1 MSSSECIERTL
12 FSIDTELP
20 ADSVEFCPRE
30 EFRDVLICGT
40 YNLVK
45 DEEGEKE
52 AEGGS
57 KKPQER
63 NGRCLVYEFD
73 EALMDLKEIQR
84 IDTAAVLDLKWSYKQ
99 DIPNPILA
107 LAESVGRIQL
117 YEWRGQE
124 KILSNVQPIQV
135 AEPSVLCLSIDWNN
149 RLVPQ
154 EVGALIVS
162 RSDGDVSVLRSQG
175 GQFEVDMTWHAHDYE
190 PWVAAWNY
198 WSPTVAYSG
207 GDDCKLKGWDTR
219 TSCNVPI
226 FTNKRFGAGVTC
238 IQTHPFLEN
247 IVAVGSYDNT
257 VRIFDTRKITL
268 PLTEVGVGGG
278 AWRVKWHPSPSRKDE
293 LANSIIDWKFLNR
306 VTVSDFLSRFSQ
318 ECQVSEDRVCE
329 GLLGLSGVYPARM
342 SFRLIHGYR
351 RIAASRCHM
360 TPSTSSRPSSYRP
373 PKRLNSQVNKSG
385 SAEGVSHFSTAEA
398 NTSPATSKRL
408 RRSQSSE
415 SRPTSPT
422 PGAQSAAH
430 SSHTTLD
437 ASRMDRAPF
446 SHRGHPPRGRMPRG
460 SGFSRG
466 GGRAS
471 SRGGGRNIA
480 PAVDKRLSSLPLLD
494 GPLRDEA
501 QIKQA
506 EIDPNLPPVKERWLD
521 NPKSTVS
528 NYYSLNFGKQPT
540 YEASEGV
547 LDGRKYTRSTVLV
560 DSKHMVTG
568 VGDAPLRKE
577 AEKLAA
583 LSAILQLHRLGLLE
597 KSKQQSNNPATT
609 SANSPKLRDGS
620 VVTYEIARQFM
631 EFYCKEFRYDPPEIT
646 FDKSEKASRTAWDAT
661 MTVGGRRIGLGY
673 ASTKKEAKNNCYTD
687 VTVYLDQC
695 DETLWPKFK
704 EHMAQH
710 GPDGDPGMA
719 AKVHFI
725 MSDDLDD
732 EIRDLCRDIRGSD
745 LYANRPVTQPI
756 QSSTESEDQSSSRDG
771 IYRPPRPGQDGPTER
786 YHESKSARL
795 REGREAYENDPKM
808 AHMRETRRSL
818 PVYTRASELL
828 ATIERNDV
836 TICMA
841 ATGSGKTTQVPQLIL
856 DQMIERGK
864 GSRCNIICTQPRRI
878 AAISVAERV
887 AKERGEPL
895 GQSIGYQV
903 RFETK
908 LPQEH
913 GNITFCTTGIFL
925 KRMQSAL
932 LEQAQGKRHGT
943 GHSLDDI
950 THILVDEVHERD
962 VDTDLLLVV
971 LKRLLADRRARQKPL
986 KIVLMSATIDPTLFQ
1001 TYFASEDGTQAPIA
1015 EIPGRSF
1022 PVSKYYMDDIIQQL
1036 STIDM
1041 PDSSSWVWH
1050 EKSVVEYAE
1059 GEIGPHAL
1067 APVTGHPRYLPG
1079 VHTDMSQIL
1088 QKDFDIPYPL
1098 VALTIAHVIN
1108 KSDDGHVL
1116 VFLPGWDEMM
1126 ALKRIL
1132 DDPSRS
1138 LLGVNLTN
1146 RSKYTIHLLHSTVP
1160 VSEQQAVFDPPEP
1173 GVRRIILAT
1182 NIAETSIT
1190 IPDVVYVVD
1199 TARVKEKRYDPTRHM
1214 SSLVSAWIGSSNLN
1228 QRAGRAGRHRS
1239 GEYYGII
1246 SRARLATLEP
1256 YQLVEMKRTDLTNVV
1271 MHIKAINFPGMEVEE
1286 VLAEAIEPP
1295 EAERVA
1301 SAMRSLRMV
1310 GALDDQKNLTSLGRV
1325 LLQLPVEVA
1334 VGRLVL
1340 YGSFFRCLDQ
1350 ALILAA
1356 ILTNRDPFMAPIALK
1371 QEANAAKERWSSND
1385 FRSDALATLN
1395 AYNAWW
1401 AMQERGEYVAANRF
1415 CSENFLSK
1423 PSLMNIHR
1431 IKGQLLQS
1439 LYYAGVLE
1447 VSAGGTSSSH
1457 RVARDM
1463 VVPPELNKHGNSKPL
1478 LAALIAIA
1486 CQPNFAIRHKEKMYR
1501 TREDKVAFIHPGSVN
1516 HRKRQAVDQHK
1527 DLVEMGERELFAFA
1541 EKTRNAAQPGQGGQ
1555 LFLRNCTRLDPMTY
1569 MLFGAYNLVVTPRG
1583 LECDNWLPITGN
1595 IDALDDVRRLKSMM
1609 EACML
1614 RVFDG
1619 ICGRMN
1625 SRDKDY
1631 RSHFRL
1637 KDERVSG
1644 TDEEIGAQGTPLSQK
1659 EVQELD
1665 YLTGD
1670 IVRILNRY
1678 SEERLSR
1685 QDSRWNS
1692 RPGTPSGYST
1702 PPYFGPGTIR
1712 MSASGTSTPNPGYGG
1727 YRLGP
1732 RSAYFDSRPS
1742 TRPSSP
1748 LWR

>member
-1 MSSSECIERTL
+1 MIT
-12 FSIDTELP
+12 
-20 ADSVEFCPRE
+20 
-30 EFRDVLICGT
+30 GT
-40 YNLVK
+40 
-45 DEEGEKE
+45 
-52 AEGGS
+52 
-57 KKPQER
+57 
-63 NGRCLVYEFD
+63 
-73 EALMDLKEIQR
+73 
-84 IDTAAVLDLKWSYKQ
+84 
-99 DIPNPILA
+99 
-107 LAESVGRIQL
+107 
-117 YEWRGQE
+117 
-124 KILSNVQPIQV
+124 
-135 AEPSVLCLSIDWNN
+135 
-149 RLVPQ
+149 
-154 EVGALIVS
+154 
-162 RSDGDVSVLRSQG
+162 
-175 GQFEVDMTWHAHDYE
+175 
-190 PWVAAWNY
+190 
-198 WSPTVAYSG
+198 
-207 GDDCKLKGWDTR
+207 
-219 TSCNVPI
+219 
-226 FTNKRFGAGVTC
+226 
-238 IQTHPFLEN
+238 
-247 IVAVGSYDNT
+247 
-257 VRIFDTRKITL
+257 
-268 PLTEVGVGGG
+268 
-278 AWRVKWHPSPSRKDE
+278 
-293 LANSIIDWKFLNR
+293 
-306 VTVSDFLSRFSQ
+306 
-318 ECQVSEDRVCE
+318 
-329 GLLGLSGVYPARM
+329 
-342 SFRLIHGYR
+342 
-351 RIAASRCHM
+351 
-360 TPSTSSRPSSYRP
+360 
-373 PKRLNSQVNKSG
+373 
-385 SAEGVSHFSTAEA
+385 
-398 NTSPATSKRL
+398 
-408 RRSQSSE
+408 
-415 SRPTSPT
+415 
-422 PGAQSAAH
+422 
-430 SSHTTLD
+430 
-437 ASRMDRAPF
+437 
-446 SHRGHPPRGRMPRG
+446 
-460 SGFSRG
+460 
-466 GGRAS
+466 
-471 SRGGGRNIA
+471 
-480 PAVDKRLSSLPLLD
+480 
-494 GPLRDEA
+494 
-501 QIKQA
+501 
-506 EIDPNLPPVKERWLD
+506 
-521 NPKSTVS
+521 
-528 NYYSLNFGKQPT
+528 
-540 YEASEGV
+540 
-547 LDGRKYTRSTVLV
+547 
-560 DSKHMVTG
+560 
-568 VGDAPLRKE
+568 GDAPIRKE

-583 LSAILQLHRLGLLE
+583 LSGMLQLHRLGLLE
-597 KSKQQSNNPATT
+597 KSKQQVNVTSAGT
-609 SANSPKLRDGS
+609 SANGPKLRDGS
-620 VVTYEIARQFM
+620 AVTYEIARQFM
-631 EFYCKEFRYDPPEIT
+631 DFYCKEFHYDPPEIT
-646 FDKSEKASRTAWDAT
+646 FDKSEQGSRTAWDAT

-673 ASTKKEAKNNCYTD
+673 ASTKKEAKNNCYID

-695 DETLWPKFK
+695 DEKLWPKFK
-704 EHMAQH
+704 QQMAHH
-710 GPDGDPGMA
+710 GPEGEPSMA

-732 EIRDLCRDIRGSD
+732 EIRDLCKDIKDSN
-745 LYANRPVTQPI
+745 LYANRPVTQPTPE
-756 QSSTESEDQSSSRDG
+756 SGKSEDQSSNRDG

-795 REGREAYENDPKM
+795 REARETYENDPKM

-818 PVYTRASELL
+818 PVYTRAEDLL
-828 ATIERNDV
+828 ATIEQNDV

-864 GSRCNIICTQPRRI
+864 GSRCNIVCTQPRRI
-878 AAISVAERV
+878 AAISVAERI
-887 AKERGEPL
+887 AKERGESL

-903 RFETK
+903 RFEAK
-908 LPQEH
+908 FPQEH

-932 LEQAQGKRHGT
+932 LEQSQGKRHGT
-943 GHSLDDI
+943 GHGLDDV

-1001 TYFASEDGTQAPIA
+1001 TYFASDDGTPAPVA
-1015 EIPGRSF
+1015 EVPGRSF

-1036 STIDM
+1036 STIQVGN
-1041 PDSSSWVWH
+1041 SAWVWR

-1067 APVTGHPRYLPG
+1067 APVTGNPSYLPG
-1079 VHTDMSQIL
+1079 VHTDMSQVL

-1098 VALTIAHVIN
+1098 VALTIAHVIK

-1126 ALKRIL
+1126 SLQKIL
-1132 DDPSRS
+1132 DDRHQA
-1138 LLGVNLTN
+1138 LLGVDLFN
-1146 RSKYTIHLLHSTVP
+1146 RDKFSLHLLHSTVP
-1160 VSEQQAVFDPPEP
+1160 VAEQQAVFDPPRP

-1199 TARVKEKRYDPTRHM
+1199 TARIKEKRYDPARHM
-1214 SSLVSAWIGSSNLN
+1214 SSLVSAWVGSSNLN

-1246 SRARLATLEP
+1246 SKARLATLEP

-1271 MHIKAINFPGMEVEE
+1271 MHVKAINFPGMEVEQ
-1286 VLAEAIEPP
+1286 VLAETIEPP

-1301 SAMRSLRMV
+1301 SAMRSLMMV
-1310 GALDDQKNLTSLGRV
+1310 GALDSQKNLTSLGRV

-1340 YGSFFRCLDQ
+1340 YGSFFKCLDQ
-1350 ALILAA
+1350 ALTLAA

-1395 AYNAWW
+1395 AYNTWW
-1401 AMQERGEYVAANRF
+1401 AMQDRGEYVTANRF

-1423 PSLMNIHR
+1423 PSLLNIQR
-1431 IKGQLLQS
+1431 IKGHLLQS
-1439 LYYAGVLE
+1439 LYYAGVLDI
-1447 VSAGGTSSSH
+1447 SAGGTSSNH

-1463 VVPPELNKHGNSKPL
+1463 VVPPELNEHGDSKPL

-1501 TREDKVAFIHPGSVN
+1501 TREDKTAFIHPGSVN
-1516 HRKRQAVDQHK
+1516 HRRRQAVDQHK

-1541 EKTRNAAQPGQGGQ
+1541 EKTRNTAQGGQ

-1569 MLFGAYNLVVTPRG
+1569 MLFGAYDLVVTPRG

-1631 RSHFRL
+1631 RSRFRL

-1644 TDEEIGAQGTPLSQK
+1644 TDEEVGAQGTPLSQK
-1659 EVQELD
+1659 EVKELN

-1712 MSASGTSTPNPGYGG
+1712 MSASGASTPNPGFGG

>member
-1 MSSSECIERTL
+1 
-12 FSIDTELP
+12 
-20 ADSVEFCPRE
+20 
-30 EFRDVLICGT
+30 
-40 YNLVK
+40 
-45 DEEGEKE
+45 
-52 AEGGS
+52 
-57 KKPQER
+57 
-63 NGRCLVYEFD
+63 
-73 EALMDLKEIQR
+73 
-84 IDTAAVLDLKWSYKQ
+84 
-99 DIPNPILA
+99 
-107 LAESVGRIQL
+107 
-117 YEWRGQE
+117 
-124 KILSNVQPIQV
+124 
-135 AEPSVLCLSIDWNN
+135 
-149 RLVPQ
+149 
-154 EVGALIVS
+154 
-162 RSDGDVSVLRSQG
+162 
-175 GQFEVDMTWHAHDYE
+175 
-190 PWVAAWNY
+190 
-198 WSPTVAYSG
+198 
-207 GDDCKLKGWDTR
+207 
-219 TSCNVPI
+219 
-226 FTNKRFGAGVTC
+226 
-238 IQTHPFLEN
+238 
-247 IVAVGSYDNT
+247 
-257 VRIFDTRKITL
+257 
-268 PLTEVGVGGG
+268 
-278 AWRVKWHPSPSRKDE
+278 
-293 LANSIIDWKFLNR
+293 
-306 VTVSDFLSRFSQ
+306 
-318 ECQVSEDRVCE
+318 
-329 GLLGLSGVYPARM
+329 M
-342 SFRLIHGYR
+342 SFRFIYGCR
-351 RIAASRCHM
+351 RIAASRRPM
-360 TPSTSSRPSSYRP
+360 TPSTSSRLPSYRP
-373 PKRLNSQVNKSG
+373 PKRLNSQINKSG
-385 SAEGVSHFSTAEA
+385 SIEGTSHFSTAEA
-398 NTSPATSKRL
+398 NSGPATSKRL
-408 RRSQSSE
+408 RRSHSSE
-415 SRPTSPT
+415 SRPVSPT
-422 PGAQSAAH
+422 IGAQSALR
-430 SSHTTLD
+430 SSYTEREVST
-437 ASRMDRAPF
+437 RMDRAPF
-446 SHRGHPPRGRMPRG
+446 PHRVDFKARVPRG
-460 SGFSRG
+460 SAGFGRSG

-471 SRGGGRNIA
+471 SRGRGRGA
-480 PAVDKRLSSLPLLD
+480 TPATDKKLLSLPTLD

-501 QIKQA
+501 HIKEV
-506 EIDPNLPPVKERWLD
+506 EIDPNLPVLKERWLE
-521 NPKSTVS
+521 NPKSTIS
-528 NYYSLNFGKQPT
+528 NYHSLNFGKQPT
-540 YEASEGV
+540 YEAKEWVFEGKKFV
-547 LDGRKYTRSTVLV
+547 RCTVLV
-560 DSKHMVTG
+560 DSKHMITG
-568 VGDAPLRKE
+568 IGDAPVRKE

-583 LSAILQLHRLGLLE
+583 LSGMLQLHRLGLLE
-597 KSKQQSNNPATT
+597 KSKQSNIPSTSITT
-609 SANSPKLRDGS
+609 NADGPKLRDGS

-631 EFYCKEFRYDPPEIT
+631 EFYCKQFKYDPPDIT
-646 FDKSEKASRTAWDAT
+646 FDKSEKGSRTAWDAT
-661 MTVGGRRIGLGY
+661 MIVGGRRIGLGY
-673 ASTKKEAKNNCYTD
+673 ASTKKEAKNNCFID

-695 DETLWPKFK
+695 DDTLWPKFK
-704 EHMAQH
+704 EQMAQH
-710 GPDGDPGMA
+710 GADRDS
-719 AKVHFI
+719 KVHFI

-732 EIRDLCRDIRGSD
+732 EIRDLCRDIKDSS
-745 LYANRPVTQPI
+745 LYANRPVAQPTQD
-756 QSSTESEDQSSSRDG
+756 TETGDQPPSRDG
-771 IYRPPRPGQDGPTER
+771 IYRPPRPGHDGPTER
-786 YHESKSARL
+786 YHETKSNRL
-795 REGREAYENDPKM
+795 REAREAYENDPKM

-818 PVYTRASELL
+818 PVYTRAKDLL

-856 DQMIERGK
+856 DEMIDRGK
-864 GSRCNIICTQPRRI
+864 GSRCNIVCTQPRRI

-903 RFETK
+903 RFEAR

-913 GNITFCTTGIFL
+913 GNVTFCTTGIFL

-932 LEQAQGKRHGT
+932 LEQAQGKRHGS
-943 GHSLDDI
+943 GHSLDDV

-1001 TYFASEDGTQAPIA
+1001 SYFTSEDGTPAPVA
-1015 EIPGRSF
+1015 EVPGRSF

-1036 STIDM
+1036 STIEM
-1041 PDSSSWVWH
+1041 RDSAWVWG
-1050 EKSVVEYAE
+1050 EKSVVEYTE

-1067 APVTGHPRYLPG
+1067 APVTGNPRYLPG
-1079 VHTDMSQIL
+1079 VHTDISQIL

-1098 VALTIAHVIN
+1098 VALTIAHVIK

-1126 ALKRIL
+1126 ALQRVL
-1132 DDPSRS
+1132 DDRRHS
-1138 LLGVNLTN
+1138 LLKVDLAD
-1146 RSKYTIHLLHSTVP
+1146 RDKYTVHILHSTVP
-1160 VSEQQAVFDPPEP
+1160 VAEQQAVFDPPRA

-1214 SSLVSAWIGSSNLN
+1214 SSLVSAWVGSSNLN
-1228 QRAGRAGRHRS
+1228 QRAGRAGRHRP

-1246 SRARLATLEP
+1246 SKARLATLDP
-1256 YQLVEMKRTDLTNVV
+1256 YQLVEMKRADLTNVV
-1271 MHIKAINFPGMEVEE
+1271 MHVKAINFPGMEVEE
-1286 VLAEAIEPP
+1286 VLAETIEPP

-1340 YGSFFRCLDQ
+1340 YGSFFKCLDQ
-1350 ALILAA
+1350 ALTLAA

-1385 FRSDALATLN
+1385 FRPG
-1395 AYNAWW
+1395 
-1401 AMQERGEYVAANRF
+1401 GEYVSANRF

-1423 PSLMNIHR
+1423 PSLMNIQR
-1431 IKGQLLQS
+1431 IKGHLLQS
-1439 LYYAGVLE
+1439 LYYAGILD
-1447 VSAGGTSSSH
+1447 VSAGGTSSNH
-1457 RVARDM
+1457 RAGRDM
-1463 VVPPELNKHGNSKPL
+1463 VVPPELNVHGDSKPL

-1527 DLVEMGERELFAFA
+1527 DLVGIGERELFAFA
-1541 EKTRNAAQPGQGGQ
+1541 EKTRNAAQPNQGGQ

-1569 MLFGAYNLVVTPRG
+1569 MLFGAYNLVVTPLG
-1583 LECDNWLPITGN
+1583 LECDNWMSVTGN
-1595 IDALDDVRRLKSMM
+1595 IDALDDVRKLKSMM

-1631 RSHFRL
+1631 RSRFRL

-1644 TDEEIGAQGTPLSQK
+1644 TDEEVGAQGTPLSQK
-1659 EVQELD
+1659 EVRELD

-1678 SEERLSR
+1678 SDERLSK

-1712 MSASGTSTPNPGYGG
+1712 MSASGASTPNPGFGG